1 MSPARDGSADRPDH
15 GLAIEPVDLL
25 VIGGGINGLAT
36 ARDAAMRGL
45 RVLLVE
51 KEDVSHAASAWNSRM
66 IHGGIKY
73 LETYEVDLVRESLRE
88 REWLLRNAPHLVRP
102 LPFLMPFLRRNR
114 RPPWLLRLGMI
125 GYDVL
130 SFDKSLPRHRILD
143 RAAVLDVAPGLVPDE
158 VRGGALFHDA
168 QVEYAERLGVETML
182 SAIEH
187 GAIVRTHTRAI
198 KLLVR
203 EGRVAGVELVD
214 LLTGATGTVRSSAVV
229 NATGAWVDEVLAD
242 LPGHTRP
249 LVGGTKG
256 THLVVDPFP
265 GAPREALY
273 YEAKADGRPVLV
285 IPWLGRYL
293 IGATDIRVSGD
304 LDAVGP
310 DDAEIEYILSETN
323 QLMPGAGLRREHIRY
338 AYTGIRPLPYQPDND
353 VAKITRHHV
362 VHDHGPAIRG
372 LFTLVGGK
380 LTTFRALGQD
390 ATDAV
395 MRALGR
401 SRKSISRSERLPGA
415 RAADLAAFRTAFL
428 AGDLPTPVADRLLR
442 IHGVGATNVAE
453 LVRHDP
459 SLGRVLDERL
469 GLVAAEVVHALRR
482 ERARTLTDVLMRRTM
497 VGLEPDLDPRTVEA
511 VAEVMAGHEGWD
523 GARLEREL
531 TDYRRVAA
539 RHRPVAAK
547 PPGRPTSTRA
557 PELVA

>member
-1 MSPARDGSADRPDH
+1 MSLDGAAGLPDH

-25 VIGGGINGLAT
+25 VIGGGINGVAT

-102 LPFLMPFLRRNR
+102 LPFLMPFLRGNR

-130 SFDKSLPRHRILD
+130 SLDKSLPRHRILG
-143 RAAVLDVAPGLVPDE
+143 RAEVLDVAPGLVPDE

-182 SAIEH
+182 AAMEH
-187 GAIVRTHTRAI
+187 GAVVRTHTRAARV
-198 KLLVR
+198 LVR
-203 EGRVAGVELVD
+203 DGRVAGVELED
-214 LLTGATGTVRSSAVV
+214 RLTGARGMVRASVVV
-229 NATGAWVDEVLAD
+229 NATGAWADELLGD
-242 LPGHTRP
+242 LPGHAQP

-273 YEAKADGRPVLV
+273 YEARTDGRPVLV

-293 IGATDIRVSGD
+293 IGATDIRVTGD
-304 LDAVGP
+304 LDAVVA
-310 DDAEIEYILSETN
+310 DDTEIDYILDETN
-323 QLMPGAGLRREHIRY
+323 QLMPGAGLRRDHIRY
-338 AYTGIRPLPYQPDND
+338 AYTGVRPLPYQPDGD
-353 VAKITRHHV
+353 VARITRHHV
-362 VHDHGPAIRG
+362 VHDHAPAVRG

-395 MRALGR
+395 MRSLGR
-401 SRKSISRSERLPGA
+401 SGKGTSRSERLPGA
-415 RAADLAAFRTAFL
+415 RTADLAGFRAAFL
-428 AGDLPTPVADRLLR
+428 AGDLPPATAERLVR
-442 IHGVGATNVAE
+442 IHGVGATGIAE
-453 LVRHDP
+453 LARSEP
-459 SLGRVLDERL
+459 SLLRVLDQRL
-469 GLVAAEVVHALRR
+469 GLIAAEVVHAMRR
-482 ERARTLTDVLMRRTM
+482 ERARTLADVLMRRTM
-497 VGLEPDLDPRTVEA
+497 VGLEPDLDPAAVERA
-511 VAEVMAGHEGWD
+511 AEVMAQHDGWD
-523 GARLEREL
+523 ATRLDREL
-531 TDYRRVAA
+531 AGFGQVAA
-539 RHRPVAAK
+539 RHRPFARSGLAQQ
-547 PPGRPTSTRA
+547 PERA